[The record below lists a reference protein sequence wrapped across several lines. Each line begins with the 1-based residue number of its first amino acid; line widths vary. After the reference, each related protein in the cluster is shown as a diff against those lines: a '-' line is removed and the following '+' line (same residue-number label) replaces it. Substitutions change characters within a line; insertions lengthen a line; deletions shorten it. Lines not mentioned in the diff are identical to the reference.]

1 MLVSRILNNRKN
13 IPNAERYRLTK
24 NLFFSF
30 LCLGIALF
38 IFLFASVERIELEA
52 NAPGGLSNQKALEVA
67 KGRGLWPF
75 LVNFGMTQNLYH
87 APKIEDSHL
96 IRYVDVAYLG
106 NIIVLTLFLVTSL
119 ILYVHSSWYKI
130 SD

>member
-24 NLFFSF
+24 NQFFSF
-30 LCLGIALF
+30 MCLGIASFLLLF
-38 IFLFASVERIELEA
+38 TSVEKIKLVA

-67 KGRGLWPF
+67 KGRGLWPI
-75 LVNFGMTQNLYH
+75 LANFGMTQNIGY
-87 APKIEDSHL
+87 APKIDESHL

-106 NIIVLTLFLVTSL
+106 NIIVLMLFFITGLL
-119 ILYVHSSWYKI
+119 LYVRSSWNL
-130 SD
+130 